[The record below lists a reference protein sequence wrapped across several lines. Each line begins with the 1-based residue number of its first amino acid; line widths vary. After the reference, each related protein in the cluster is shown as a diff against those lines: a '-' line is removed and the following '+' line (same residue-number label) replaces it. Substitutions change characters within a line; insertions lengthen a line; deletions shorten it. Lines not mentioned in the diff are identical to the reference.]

1 MSVLKK
7 GSPVIVN
14 DPGLIMLYQT
24 MKRFDPKCKPNN
36 RGWVEEICDDGMI
49 MVKFQ
54 IGDDDPDEHSQ
65 VAPYPE
71 NMVMLSNWEQKPSQ
85 TPQSPQGPYPSN
97 KPAATM
103 QTIHIYTSSQ
113 LAKITELASKG
124 CSMAYIA
131 QEIGVSK
138 SSFIRDY
145 NNPAL
150 EVKEAYDSGLNE
162 AVSNNITLLE
172 GHTGGKQGVKA
183 IQALRGDLLAAKIQN
198 TMDEI
203 DYFRE
208 NEEL

>member
-1 MSVLKK
+1 MSDLKK
-7 GSPVIVN
+7 GCPVIVN
-14 DPGLIMLYQT
+14 DPGLEMLYQT
-24 MKRFDPKCKPNN
+24 MKHFDPKCKPNN

-49 MVKFQ
+49 MVKFP
-54 IGDDDPDEHSQ
+54 INDDDPDEHSQ
-65 VAPYPE
+65 IAPYPA
-71 NMVMLSNWEQKPSQ
+71 NVVMAFDWEDKPETRNLQ
-85 TPQSPQGPYPSN
+85 
-97 KPAATM
+97 PATTM
-103 QTIHIYTSSQ
+103 KKIHIYTASE
-113 LAKITELASKG
+113 LAEITELASKG
-124 CSMAYIA
+124 CSMASIA
-131 QEIGVSK
+131 QEVGVSK